1 MRRSNIS
8 GNRREYVL
16 KDLSFSYD
24 RLNDLLYIY
33 KKDSNVY
40 SNVIIGEFH
49 LEFDKAG
56 ELVGVEILKASEILK
71 EYSIS
76 KKLLENIKKTELKV
90 VITNNSLLVF
100 LVIQSLDQ
108 EKSATI
114 TMNNLESH
122 ALETAIV

>member
-56 ELVGVEILKASEILK
+56 ELVGVEIHKASEILK

>member
-8 GNRREYVL
+8 GNRREYIL